1 MAQLT
6 GELINLDTEQIQ
18 YLIDLLNHKIECEQ
32 VNFKHGLGKYMRE
45 PKSKPTVKQFQ
56 DHNATAMWQHSLMKQ
71 LYAISQ
77 YTILETAKLSPEQFG
92 KKGSELAF
100 QKSVD
105 EELCDERG
113 RPL

>member
-1 MAQLT
+1 MAKLT
-6 GELINLDTEQIQ
+6 GELINLDTEQTQ
-18 YLIDLLNHKIECEQ
+18 YLIDLLKQKIEWEQ
-32 VNFKHGLGKYMRE
+32 TNFKHGLGKYMRE

-77 YTILETAKLSPEQFG
+77 YTILETAKLKPEQFG
-92 KKGSELAF
+92 KKGSEI
-100 QKSVD
+100 
-105 EELCDERG
+105 EEDLCDERG

>member
-1 MAQLT
+1 MSKLT
-6 GELINLDTEQIQ
+6 GQLINLDTEQTQ
-18 YLIDLLNHKIECEQ
+18 YLIDLLKQKIEWEQ
-32 VNFKHGLGKYMRE
+32 TNFKHGLGKYMRE

-77 YTILETAKLSPEQFG
+77 YTILETAKLKPEQFG
-92 KKGSELAF
+92 KKGSEI
-100 QKSVD
+100 
-105 EELCDERG
+105 EEDLCDERG

>member
-1 MAQLT
+1 MTKLT
-6 GELINLDTEQIQ
+6 GQLINLATEQTQ
-18 YLIDLLNHKIECEQ
+18 YLIDLLKQKIEWEQ
-32 VNFKHGLGKYMRE
+32 TNFKHGLGKYMRE

-77 YTILETAKLSPEQFG
+77 YTILETAKLKPEQFG
-92 KKGSELAF
+92 KKGSEI
-100 QKSVD
+100 
-105 EELCDERG
+105 EEDLCDERG

>member
-6 GELINLDTEQIQ
+6 GELINLDTEQTQ
-18 YLIDLLNHKIECEQ
+18 YLINLLNHKIDCEQ
-32 VNFKHGLGKYMRE
+32 TNFKFGLGKYMRE

-56 DHNATAMWQHSLMKQ
+56 DHNATAMWQHLLMKQ

-77 YTILETAKLSPEQFG
+77 YTILETAKKSPEQFS
-92 KKGSELAF
+92 KKGSELTF

>member
-6 GELINLDTEQIQ
+6 AELINLDTEQIQ
-18 YLIDLLNHKIECEQ
+18 YLIDLLNHKINCEQ
-32 VNFKHGLGKYMRE
+32 TNFKIGLGKYMRD

-56 DHNATAMWQHSLMKQ
+56 DHDATAMWQHSLMKQ
-71 LYAISQ
+71 LYVISA
-77 YTILETAKLSPEQFG
+77 YTILETAKYKPEQFG
-92 KKGSELAF
+92 KKGSELTF
-100 QKSVD
+100 QETSY

>member
-1 MAQLT
+1 MTKLT
-6 GELINLDTEQIQ
+6 GQLINLDTEQTQ
-18 YLIDLLNHKIECEQ
+18 YLIDLLKQKIEWEQ
-32 VNFKHGLGKYMRE
+32 TNFKHGLGKYMRE

-71 LYAISQ
+71 LYVISA

-92 KKGSELAF
+92 KKGSEI
-100 QKSVD
+100 
-105 EELCDERG
+105 EEDLCDERG

>member
-1 MAQLT
+1 MTKLT
-6 GELINLDTEQIQ
+6 GQLINLDTEQTQ
-18 YLIDLLNHKIECEQ
+18 YLIDLLKQKIEWEQ
-32 VNFKHGLGKYMRE
+32 TNFKHGLGKYMRE

-77 YTILETAKLSPEQFG
+77 YTILETAKLKPEQFG
-92 KKGSELAF
+92 KKGSEI
-100 QKSVD
+100 
-105 EELCDERG
+105 EEDLCDERG